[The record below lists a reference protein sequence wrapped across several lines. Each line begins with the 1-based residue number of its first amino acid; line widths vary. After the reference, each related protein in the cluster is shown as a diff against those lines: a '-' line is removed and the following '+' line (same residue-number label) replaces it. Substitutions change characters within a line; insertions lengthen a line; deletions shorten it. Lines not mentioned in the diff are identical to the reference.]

1 MRDLRIDRLV
11 PEPVAQQ
18 IVNGVLDWIRQSRI
32 RPGTRLPSIR
42 QLARDNQ
49 VSHSRVIEAYDRLV
63 AVGILE
69 SRPGSGFFVAEQSA
83 TDPTVQDKEWFDGAQ
98 SGWEQFTDKG
108 SSELNLGCG
117 WIPESWREAE
127 DIGFA
132 IRQVT
137 RTEMNSL
144 FSYSTPLGLP
154 LLRHHIQ
161 KRLELIDIH
170 ADQGQILTTQGAS
183 HAIDLLVRT
192 LLKPGDSVVVESP
205 GYYNLFNLLRFHGVK
220 MLAVPRTRSGP
231 DINALEQLLG
241 EHKPVCLFIN
251 SMYHNPTGT
260 SLKPT
265 VAHRLL
271 QLAEIHDFQ
280 IVEDDTYADL
290 QNGPST
296 RLATLDS
303 RNRVIYIASFSK
315 TLSCSLRVGYI
326 VASAKVIGQLAEV
339 KMITSMGASRFGESV
354 VASLLAN
361 GAYRKLIQRLRERL
375 SKHMASTL
383 RLLEQVG
390 WEVFAEPTGGMFI
403 WARSGRHSFEQM
415 QEVAVKSGVLLSPGS
430 GYNPNREDSDWL
442 RINVAYASDQ
452 RASAFFNAL
461 ALKPQGV
468 SLALPE
474 VINLQP
480 SAASR
485 I

>member
-1 MRDLRIDRLV
+1 MRDLRIDRQV

-18 IVNGVLDWIRQSRI
+18 IVTGVLDWIRQSRV
-32 RPGTRLPSIR
+32 RPGARLPSIR

-63 AVGILE
+63 AEGILE
-69 SRPGSGFFVAEQSA
+69 SRPGSGFFVAEQN
-83 TDPTVQDKEWFDGAQ
+83 TDGTAPDKELSDGVQ
-98 SGWEQFTDKG
+98 RGWEQFTDK
-108 SSELNLGCG
+108 SASELNLGCG
-117 WIPESWREAE
+117 WVPESWREAE

-137 RTEMNSL
+137 RSEMNSL

-154 LLRHHIQ
+154 LLRHHVQ
-161 KRLELIDIH
+161 KRLELIDIQ
-170 ADQGQILTTQGAS
+170 ADPSQILTTQGAS

-192 LLKPGDSVVVESP
+192 LLKPGDCVVVESP
-205 GYYNLFNLLRFHGVK
+205 GYYNLFNLLRLHGVT
-220 MLAVPRTRSGP
+220 MLPVPRTRSGP
-231 DINALEQLLG
+231 DIEALEQLLL

-271 QLAEIHDFQ
+271 QLAEIHDFK

-290 QNGPST
+290 QNDAAT

-303 RNRVIYIASFSK
+303 WHRVIYIASFSK

-326 VASAKVIGQLAEV
+326 VANPALIGQLSEV
-339 KMITSMGASRFGESV
+339 KMITCMGASRFGESV
-354 VASLLAN
+354 VATLLAN

-383 RLLEQVG
+383 RLMEQVG
-390 WEVFAEPTGGMFI
+390 WEVYAEPSGGMFI
-403 WARSGRHSFEQM
+403 WARSGRHTFAQM
-415 QEVAVKSGVLLSPGS
+415 QEVAVKVGVLLSPGR
-430 GYNPNREDSDWL
+430 GYNPNKEESDWL
-442 RINVAYASDQ
+442 RINVAYAGDQ

-461 ALKPQGV
+461 ALKPQA
-468 SLALPE
+468 SHLDPAE
-474 VINLQP
+474 VMNMQP
-480 SAASR
+480 TAVSR